1 MTDSSRL
8 AGVYPTKKKDGTLYY
23 RASMT
28 HKGKHISLGSYPSM
42 EDAHTAYLEACSLL
56 KPDSMPPLSI
66 TDYGA
71 KHYKLLFE
79 KWVSLVNL
87 RDNGIYF
94 STPIYMRKNYFE
106 YHLSPDF
113 IFKFDLDDLFYYSSH
128 KIMQRNGHFFVADY
142 GMQYNIMNRYGI
154 KNYAV
159 CGRDYLFVN
168 GDATDMRYENIQ
180 ILNTYHGVTRMEK
193 NGKLYF
199 QARIHI
205 RGSYLIGTYETSTE
219 AAIAYNKAIDILKK
233 NGVTKNYTPNYIEN
247 LSAKVYADIYSELEI
262 SDKIKRMAQLPIH

>member
-1 MTDSSRL
+1 MTDSARL
-8 AGVYPTKKKDGTLYY
+8 PGVYPAKKKDGTKYF
-23 RASMT
+23 RASLT
-28 HKGKHISLGSYPSM
+28 HQGKHISLGSYDTM
-42 EDAHTAYLEACSLL
+42 DNAHAAYLEACTILRENAL
-56 KPDSMPPLSI
+56 EI
-66 TDYGA
+66 EDYGH
-71 KHYKLLFE
+71 KKRILLFD

-94 STPIYMRKNYFE
+94 SNPIYMRKNYFE

-159 CGRDYLFVN
+159 EGRDFEFVN

-180 ILNTYHGVTRMEK
+180 ILNTYHGVTRVEK
-193 NGKLYF
+193 KGKILY

-205 RGSYLIGTYETSTE
+205 RSYYVIGVYATPTE

-233 NGVTKNYTPNYIEN
+233 NGVKKNFTPNYIEN
-247 LSAKVYADIYSELEI
+247 LSGKIYADIYSDLEI
-262 SDKIKRMAQLPIH
+262 SETIKKYGSKK

>member
-23 RASMT
+23 RASLT
-28 HKGKHISLGSYPSM
+28 HKGKHISLGSYASM
-42 EDAHTAYLEACSLL
+42 EDAHAAYVEACSILQNASPATL
-56 KPDSMPPLSI
+56 TI
-66 TDYGA
+66 TDYAGV
-71 KHYKLLFE
+71 HHSIHFE

-94 STPIYMRKNYFE
+94 SNPIYIRKNYFE

-113 IFKFDLDDLFYYSSH
+113 MFKFDLDDLFYYSSH

-142 GMQYNIMNRYGI
+142 GMQYTIMNRYGI

-159 CGRDYLFVN
+159 CGRDYDFVN
-168 GDATDMRYENIQ
+168 GDPTDMRYENIR

-193 NGKLYF
+193 NGKQWF
-199 QARIHI
+199 KAHIHI
-205 RGSYLIGTYETSTE
+205 RGNYLIGIYETATE
-219 AAIAYNKAIDILKK
+219 AAIAYNKAIDLLKK
-233 NGVTKNYTPNYIEN
+233 NGVNKNYTPNYIEG
-247 LSAKVYADIYSELEI
+247 LSAKVYADIYSELKI
-262 SDKIKRMAQLPIH
+262 SPKIEKIYFAE

>member
-8 AGVYPTKKKDGTLYY
+8 PGVYPAKKKDGTEYF
-23 RASMT
+23 RASLT
-28 HKGKHISLGSYPSM
+28 HQGKHISLGSYDTM
-42 EDAHTAYLEACSLL
+42 KDAHMAYLEACDILRENACN
-56 KPDSMPPLSI
+56 I
-66 TDYGA
+66 EDYGL
-71 KHYKLLFE
+71 KKRILLFE

-94 STPIYMRKNYFE
+94 SNPIYMRKNYFE

-113 IFKFDLDDLFYYSSH
+113 VFKFDLDDLFYYSSH

-159 CGRDYLFVN
+159 EGRDYVFVN
-168 GDATDMRYENIQ
+168 GDSSDMRYENIE
-180 ILNTYHGVTRMEK
+180 ILNTYHGVTRVEK
-193 NGKLYF
+193 NGKILY
-199 QARIHI
+199 QARIHV
-205 RGSYLIGTYETSTE
+205 RSYYVVGTYATPTE

-233 NGVTKNYTPNYIEN
+233 NGVKKNYTPNYIEN
-247 LSAKVYADIYSELEI
+247 LSAKIYADIYSDLEV
-262 SDKIKRMAQLPIH
+262 SDTIKKYGSK